1 MFLCFENNSVLM
13 KYKLWEIL
21 LAQSKVNA
29 KAFVE

>member
-1 MFLCFENNSVLM
+1 M